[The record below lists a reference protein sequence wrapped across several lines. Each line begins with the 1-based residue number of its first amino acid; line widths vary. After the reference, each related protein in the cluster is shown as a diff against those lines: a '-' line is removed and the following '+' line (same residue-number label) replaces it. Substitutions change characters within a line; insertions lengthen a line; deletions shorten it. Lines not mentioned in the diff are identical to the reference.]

1 MSRLK
6 RWSKELAVLVLLVA
20 VVSLGMDWLRSPQA
34 PSDWSDT
41 PLQTLT
47 GETVSLQA
55 MSQNKPLLIYFWATW
70 CGVCKFTSPSV
81 NQLAQE
87 GENVLTV
94 ALRSGDTPQLERWLS
109 KKGYQ
114 LPVVNDSSGQ
124 LSAQW
129 QVSVTPTL
137 VILYQGKMVQHT
149 SGWSSYWGMKLRL
162 WLAAF

>member
-6 RWSKELAVLVLLVA
+6 RWGKELAVLVLLVA

-34 PSDWSDT
+34 PPDWSDT

-47 GETVSLQA
+47 GESVSLQA
-55 MSQNKPLLIYFWATW
+55 MSQDKPLLIYFWATW

-81 NQLAQE
+81 NQLVQE

-94 ALRSGDTPQLERWLS
+94 ALRSGDASQVERWLS

-114 LPVVNDSSGQ
+114 LPVVNDPTGQ

-149 SGWSSYWGMKLRL
+149 SGWTSYWGMKLRL

>member
-94 ALRSGDTPQLERWLS
+94 ALRSGDAPQLERWLS

>member
-34 PSDWSDT
+34 PPDWSDT

-94 ALRSGDTPQLERWLS
+94 ALRSGDAPQLERWLS

>member
-6 RWSKELAVLVLLVA
+6 RWGKELAVLVLLVA
-20 VVSLGMDWLRSPQA
+20 VVSLGMDWLRSPQT
-34 PSDWSDT
+34 PPDWSDT

-47 GETVSLQA
+47 GERVSLQA
-55 MSQNKPLLIYFWATW
+55 MSQDKPLLIYFWATW

-81 NQLAQE
+81 NQLVQE

-94 ALRSGDTPQLERWLS
+94 ALRSGDASQVERWLS

-114 LPVVNDSSGQ
+114 LPVVNDPTGQ

-149 SGWSSYWGMKLRL
+149 SGWTSYWGMKVRL

>member
-94 ALRSGDTPQLERWLS
+94 ALRSGDAPQLERWLR

>member
-70 CGVCKFTSPSV
+70 CGMCKFTSPSV

-94 ALRSGDTPQLERWLS
+94 ALRSGDAPQLERWLS

>member
-6 RWSKELAVLVLLVA
+6 RWGKELAVLVLLVA

-34 PSDWSDT
+34 PPDWSDT

-47 GETVSLQA
+47 GESVSLQA
-55 MSQNKPLLIYFWATW
+55 MSQDKPLLIYFWATW

-81 NQLAQE
+81 NQLVQE

-94 ALRSGDTPQLERWLS
+94 ALRSGDASQVERWLS

-114 LPVVNDSSGQ
+114 LPVVNDPTGQ

-149 SGWSSYWGMKLRL
+149 SGWTSYWGMKVRL

>member
-34 PSDWSDT
+34 PPDWSDT

-94 ALRSGDTPQLERWLS
+94 ALHSGDAPQLERWLS

>member
-34 PSDWSDT
+34 PPDWSDT

>member
-41 PLQTLT
+41 PLQTLS

-94 ALRSGDTPQLERWLS
+94 ALRSGDAPQLERWLS

>member
-34 PSDWSDT
+34 PPDWSDT

-47 GETVSLQA
+47 GETVFLQA

-94 ALRSGDTPQLERWLS
+94 ALRSGDAPQLERWLS